1 MVINELL
8 YWIHALI
15 LFFGWIPVFILIA
28 MWCDR
33 EYWNGRNGIHIN
45 GHLVIFV
52 TALYI
57 LLIGF
62 FIFGE
67 KQLDKQPW
75 NHETYA
81 TEHIVALQDNNQMNG
96 RFYSRRGY
104 IGEHLYYQYMV
115 DIGNGGYKA
124 NKVKA
129 DTTTL
134 YYDDY
139 NCRVEWC
146 KKERHWL
153 YFSETEK
160 YNKIYVPEGSITDDY
175 MIDLQ

>member
-1 MVINELL
+1 MNINESL
-8 YWIHALI
+8 WILHGIILI
-15 LFFGWIPVFILIA
+15 SCWIPVLLLIA

-33 EYWNGRNGIHIN
+33 EYWNGRDGIHIN
-45 GHLVIFV
+45 GYLVISV
-52 TALYI
+52 TVLYI
-57 LLIGF
+57 LLISF
-62 FIFGE
+62 FIIGE
-67 KQLDKQPW
+67 KQVDKQPW

-81 TEHIVALQDNNQMNG
+81 TEHIIALQDNNQMNG

-134 YYDDY
+134 YYDDN

-160 YNKIYVPEGSITDDY
+160 YQKIYVPEGSITDDY
-175 MIDLQ
+175 VIDLQ

>member
-1 MVINELL
+1 MNINESF
-8 YWIHALI
+8 WILHGII
-15 LFFGWIPVFILIA
+15 LFLGWIPIFILMA
-28 MWCDR
+28 MWDDR
-33 EYWNGRNGIHIN
+33 HYDVSGY
-45 GHLVIFV
+45 LVSFVAIIYIF
-52 TALYI
+52 
-57 LLIGF
+57 LIGF
-62 FIFGE
+62 FIIGE
-67 KQLDKQPW
+67 NQLDKQPW

-104 IGEHLYYQYMV
+104 IGENLYYQYMV